1 MVGKES
7 SLKVW
12 HSNWTSKGPLRNMI
26 QGPLTWEANQLK
38 IREFLVDTGLDWSKI
53 PFELP
58 LDIKQVIQATPISL
72 TGRGKDVLAWSES
85 PQGKFEL
92 KSAYKLAEGFDAESQ
107 FESKWIRKA
116 DTLPRIKSFLWQ
128 CAHNSIGVKACLAR
142 RGVVEED
149 NFPICQEEAK
159 TVLHMLR
166 DCSRVRLVWRKL
178 GVKVGD
184 RVFGRVIFRP
194 GLIIMVVRTRWPP
207 RSTCHGG
214 LYFPLRYGSFGR
226 VGITQCLGGRI

>member
-1 MVGKES
+1 MVGRES

-26 QGPLTWEANQLK
+26 QGPLTWEANQLE

-72 TGRGKDVLAWSES
+72 TGRGKDVLAWFES
-85 PQGKFEL
+85 PQGKFKL

-107 FESKWIRKA
+107 FESKWIWKV

-142 RGVVEED
+142 RGVVEKD
-149 NFPICQEEAK
+149 SFPICQEEAK

-184 RVFGRVIFRP
+184 RVFWESN
-194 GLIIMVVRTRWPP
+194 L
-207 RSTCHGG
+207 
-214 LYFPLRYGSFGR
+214 
-226 VGITQCLGGRI
+226 